1 MLNTNPSGNE
11 APLPIVN
18 TDKKTT
24 RRNPSRRAA
33 ELKIESIRAIHGPNT
48 FHHKPVL
55 VMTLNLGKLTNVSS
69 REMDGFTDRLLHL
82 MPGLWEHRCSPRR
95 YGGFVER
102 LHRGTYL
109 GHIVEHIA
117 LELSRPAGI
126 EVNYGKTIYAG
137 RPGFYQVAVRFE
149 SERGMELVLRTAVDI
164 ARAIISGA
172 SEFPIE
178 EEVKNIR
185 GQIAASNLGPST
197 RAIVDAAEKRNIPW
211 QRLDEFSTIQ
221 LGYGKEKRLIQATT
235 TGDTSNIAVEI
246 AQDKGLTKRLLQ
258 ANALPTPAG
267 LTVKT
272 AAEAVAALKTLGA
285 PVVVKPLDGN
295 HGNGVQLHLR
305 TEAEVRQAFG
315 HAASFA
321 RHGEVLIEQQFVG
334 RDYRLVVVGGKLI
347 AAAERVPAHVVGDG
361 ALTLEALIAAENVN
375 PLRGEGHEKP
385 MTKIHLDECSRQCL
399 ARQGLSLASVPAYGE
414 TIYLRETAN
423 LSTGG
428 CAVDVTEQVH
438 PEVKAVAER
447 AARLSGLDI
456 CGIDFIS
463 EDIAKPMAAQTGGII
478 ELNAGPGI
486 RMHHFPSRGR
496 ARDVGGAIVDHL
508 YPAGKD
514 GRIPIISITGTNGK
528 TTVTRLV
535 SHIMGRT
542 GKVIG
547 TTTTDGIL
555 INGMPVA
562 FGDTTGPV
570 SAKAVLSDPAVEV
583 AVLETARG
591 GIVRRG
597 LGYDWSD
604 VGVITNVQLDHIGQD
619 GIEDRED
626 VLRIKS
632 LVAERVRPGG
642 AVVLNVDDDLLAKL
656 GTCPSLKDREIVY
669 FSTEESSM
677 ILRKHRNQGKR
688 VYYIRD
694 GWLCE
699 GAGAEEIRIL
709 RAADLPFAF
718 YGTARFQLANALAA
732 TAAARAIGVPVEVVR
747 DGLSTFSASK
757 HNAGR
762 ANFYRVGNGFLMVDY
777 GHNPEA
783 VRAVAGMTAKWAQ
796 LRVTGVI
803 AVPGDRSDELVKEC
817 ARAAAEGFDR
827 LIVREDMDLRGRRPG
842 EVAAL
847 ICDEV
852 RSGHAGP
859 PVACEIA
866 LDPRAALEK
875 ALDEMEPGEIV
886 VYFYEDLETVES
898 VMASRGGTAI
908 DDLAEI
914 GFPEKPK
921 SLLGVG

>member
-1 MLNTNPSGNE
+1 MPNTNPPRQTG
-11 APLPIVN
+11 PRRTQP
-18 TDKKTT
+18 KKA
-24 RRNPSRRAA
+24 S

-69 REMDGFTDRLLHL
+69 LQMDGFTERMLKIL
-82 MPGLWEHRCSPRR
+82 PGLWEHRCSPRR

-102 LHRGTYL
+102 LQRGTYL
-109 GHIVEHIA
+109 GHIIEHIA

-126 EVNYGKTIYAG
+126 EVTYGKTIYAG
-137 RPGFYQVAVRFE
+137 KPGFYQVAVRFE
-149 SERGMELVLRTAVDI
+149 SEEGMELVLRTAVDL
-164 ARAIISGA
+164 ARVLIGGA
-172 SEFPIE
+172 EEFPLAERIGE
-178 EEVKNIR
+178 IKRVVRET
-185 GQIAASNLGPST
+185 ALGPST
-197 RAIVDAAEKRNIPW
+197 RAIIDAAEKRNIPW
-211 QRLDEFSTIQ
+211 QRLDEFSLIQ
-221 LGYGKEKRLIQATT
+221 LGYGKERRLIQATT
-235 TGDTSNIAVEI
+235 SGETSNIAVEI
-246 AQDKGLTKRLLQ
+246 AQDKSLTKRLLQ
-258 ANALPTPAG
+258 ANSLPTPRG
-267 LTVKT
+267 VTVNT
-272 AAEAVAALKTLGA
+272 AEEAAAALRSLGA

-295 HGNGVQLHLR
+295 HGNGVQMHLSK
-305 TEAEVRQAFG
+305 EAEVRAAFA
-315 HAASFA
+315 HAVTYA
-321 RHGEVLIEQQFVG
+321 RRGEVLVEQQFVG
-334 RDYRLVVVGGKLI
+334 KDFRILVVGGKLV
-347 AAAERVPAHVVGDG
+347 AAAERVPAHVTGDG
-361 ALTLEALIAAENVN
+361 QLTIQELIDAENVN

-385 MTKIHLDECSRQCL
+385 MTKIHLDSCSEVCL
-399 ARQGLSLASVPAYGE
+399 ARQGLTFASVPGYGQ
-414 TIYLRETAN
+414 TVYLRETAN

-428 CAVDVTEQVH
+428 CAVDVTDEVH
-438 PEVKAVAER
+438 PEVKALCER

-463 EDIAKPMAAQTGGII
+463 ADISKPMAEQRGGII

-496 ARDVGGAIVDHL
+496 ARDAGGAIVKHL
-508 YPAGKD
+508 FPNEKD

-535 SHIMGRT
+535 SHIMSRS
-542 GKVIG
+542 GKVVG
-547 TTTTDGIL
+547 STTTDGIFV
-555 INGMPVA
+555 NGTPVA
-562 FGDTTGPV
+562 FGDTTGPI

-591 GIVRRG
+591 GLVRRG

-626 VLRIKS
+626 ILRIKS

-656 GTCPSLKDREIVY
+656 GTSPIFKDREVVF

-688 VYYIRD
+688 VFYIRE

-699 GAGAEEIRIL
+699 GAGSEETRIL

-718 YGTARFQLANALAA
+718 YGTARFQIANALAA
-732 TAAARAIGVPVEVVR
+732 AAAARSAGVPVEVVR
-747 DGLSTFSASK
+747 EGLSTFSASK
-757 HNAGR
+757 HNSGR
-762 ANFYRVGNGFLMVDY
+762 ANFYRVGNGYLMVDY

-783 VRAVAGMTAKWAQ
+783 MRAVAAMTAKWAQ

-803 AVPGDRSDELVKEC
+803 AVPGDRSDELIREC

-827 LIVREDMDLRGRRPG
+827 LIVREDADLRGRRPG
-842 EVAAL
+842 EVAA
-847 ICDEV
+847 IVCDEV
-852 RSGHAGP
+852 KSGYAGP
-859 PVACEIA
+859 PLACDIV

-875 ALDEMEPGEIV
+875 ALEEMENGEIV
-886 VYFYEDLETVES
+886 VYFYEDLATVTS
-898 VMASRGGTAI
+898 VMEARKGVAL

-921 SLLGVG
+921 SLLEVG